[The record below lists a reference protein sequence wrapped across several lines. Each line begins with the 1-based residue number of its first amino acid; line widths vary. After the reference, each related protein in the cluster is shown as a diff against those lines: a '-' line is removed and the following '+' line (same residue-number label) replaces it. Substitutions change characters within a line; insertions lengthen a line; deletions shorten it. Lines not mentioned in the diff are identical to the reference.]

1 MIKAF
6 ISHSSKQKA
15 FALELVERL
24 GRDYCGIDCFDFQ
37 PAYKTIDEIYRAIE
51 ESTVFVLLVSRDSLD
66 SDWVKKE
73 IRYAKTKLQ
82 PNEMNRFWPY
92 LIDSSITLN
101 DCPDWMVKDE
111 CFNLKQFKSPYVL
124 ARDIEQKFRRIIWSN
139 NSRVRMLE
147 TMMVGR
153 NSDIAKFEDKF
164 QSIDGINLKALII
177 SGRNGVG
184 KDTFAKQCM
193 NKVGFP
199 AETEPY
205 RISTKPHENVENFI
219 VYLNM
224 ILRHFNDTEL
234 QAVLSLQPK
243 KKAHEAVL
251 LLNELYETRTV
262 LFVNDNLSCLLPNKN
277 LAEWM
282 IDILNDNNLN
292 NQLGLFIMTQKIPN
306 AFVESEH
313 PQVAHIQLQPL
324 DRNDRR
330 KLFVNCIRAYG
341 LEGITQEDID
351 FFVDKLLHSPSQII
365 QVAEALSNNT
375 PMPLVKRDI
384 KSIIVQGDLS
394 IKPILERFNEDEQR
408 YLLII
413 MSRMDFISYELLE
426 AIFGQRIIETIETIY
441 DMMEYGIVTS
451 FGPSSQFFRLD
462 HYVSDYI
469 RRCHFA
475 MPQDWESS
483 VEEVFEKSIA
493 SSNSITEDTSLY
505 LYMLKQQ
512 IMTGKGNNTDYLI
525 PSVVVTSVMDVYNDK
540 NYPLVVTICDN
551 VLNGVHTYYE
561 DMLHELRYWL
571 CLALCRLQNNRFFEE
586 VKIMQGA
593 DYYFLR
599 GFYYRIAEKYSD
611 AEKCYKK
618 ALSYAPNMQRA
629 KRELVTALLAQN
641 QFEPAL
647 TVAKENYEHDPDNS
661 YQIQGYFRCL
671 VRKREITREDFNTLN
686 VLLEAMK
693 NNYSDKHEELYAA
706 MNIEYQA
713 YVSHKKPSEIFDLI
727 KEASERFPDS
737 INIER
742 AAYNYRY
749 KQEMIN
755 TVKSFAED

>member
-24 GRDYCGIDCFDFQ
+24 GRDYCVIDCFDLQ
-37 PAYKTIDEIYRAIE
+37 PAYKTIDEIYRVIE
-51 ESTVFVLLVSRDSLD
+51 ESTVFVLLVSRDSLE
-66 SDWVKKE
+66 SDWVQKE

-101 DCPDWMVKDE
+101 DCPDWMAKDE

-124 ARDIEQKFRRIIWSN
+124 ARDIEQKFRRIIWSS
-139 NSRVRMLE
+139 NSKVRMLE

-164 QSIDGINLKALII
+164 QSINGINLKALII

-193 NKVGFP
+193 NKVGFL

-224 ILRHFNDTEL
+224 ILRHFTDTEL
-234 QAVLSLQPK
+234 QSVLSLQPK
-243 KKAHEAVL
+243 EKAHEAVL

-282 IDILNDNNLN
+282 IDILNDDKLN

-306 AFVESEH
+306 AFVESKY

-324 DRNDRR
+324 DKKDRR

-341 LEGITQEDID
+341 LDGVTQEDID
-351 FFVDKLLHSPSQII
+351 FFVDRLLQSPSQII

-375 PMPLVKRDI
+375 PMPLVKRDVD
-384 KSIIVQGDLS
+384 SIIAQGDIS

-426 AIFGQRIIETIETIY
+426 AIFEERIIETMETIY

-469 RRCHFA
+469 RRCHFV

-505 LYMLKQQ
+505 LYKLKQQ
-512 IMTGKGNNTDYLI
+512 IMTGKGNNADYLI

-571 CLALCRLQNNRFFEE
+571 CLALCRLQNNRFFDE
-586 VKIMQGA
+586 VKVMQGA

-641 QFEPAL
+641 QFGSAL
-647 TVAKENYEHDPDNS
+647 TMAKENYEHDPDNS

-671 VRKREITREDFNTLN
+671 VRKRQITREDFNMLN

-727 KEASERFPDS
+727 KEASERFSDS
-737 INIER
+737 VNIER

-755 TVKSFAED
+755 TEKAFAED

>member
-15 FALELVERL
+15 FALELVEKL
-24 GRDYCGIDCFDFQ
+24 GRDYCGIDCFDLQ
-37 PAYKTIDEIYRAIE
+37 PGYKTIDEIYRVIE
-51 ESTVFVLLVSRDSLD
+51 ESTVFVLLVSRDSLN
-66 SDWVKKE
+66 SDWVQKE

-82 PNEMNRFWPY
+82 PNEMDRFWPY

-101 DCPDWMVKDE
+101 DCPDWMAKDE

-139 NSRVRMLE
+139 NSRIRMLE

-164 QSIDGINLKALII
+164 QSINGINLKALII

-199 AETEPY
+199 VETEPY

-234 QAVLSLQPK
+234 QTVLSLQPK
-243 KKAHEAVL
+243 EKAHEAVL

-277 LAEWM
+277 LSEWM
-282 IDILNDNNLN
+282 IDILNDNKLN

-306 AFVESEH
+306 AFVESKH

-324 DRNDRR
+324 DKKDRR

-341 LEGITQEDID
+341 LEGVTQEDID
-351 FFVDKLLHSPSQII
+351 FFVDRLLQSPSQII

-375 PMPLVKRDI
+375 PMPLVKRDVD
-384 KSIIVQGDLS
+384 SIIAQGDIS

-426 AIFGQRIIETIETIY
+426 AIFETRIIETMQTIY

-469 RRCHFA
+469 RRCHFV
-475 MPQDWESS
+475 MPQDWEGS

-505 LYMLKQQ
+505 LYKLKQQ
-512 IMTGKGNNTDYLI
+512 IITGKGNNTDYLI

-599 GFYYRIAEKYSD
+599 GFYYRIAEKYVD
-611 AEKCYKK
+611 AEKCYTK

-641 QFEPAL
+641 QFETAL
-647 TVAKENYEHDPDNS
+647 SMAKENYEHDPDNS

-671 VRKREITREDFNTLN
+671 VRKRQITREDFTMLN
-686 VLLEAMK
+686 ILLDAMK
-693 NNYSDKHEELYAA
+693 NNYSDKHEELFAA

-713 YVSHKKPSEIFDLI
+713 YVSHKKPSEIFELI

-737 INIER
+737 VNIER
-742 AAYNYRY
+742 AAYNYRL

-755 TVKSFAED
+755 TEKSFAED

>member
-15 FALELVERL
+15 FALELVESL
-24 GRDYCGIDCFDFQ
+24 GRDYCGIDCFDLQ
-37 PAYKTIDEIYRAIE
+37 PAYKTIDEIYRVIE
-51 ESTVFVLLVSRDSLD
+51 ESTVFVLLVSRDSLN
-66 SDWVKKE
+66 SDWVQKE

-101 DCPDWMVKDE
+101 DCPDWMAKDE

-164 QSIDGINLKALII
+164 QSINGINLKALII
-177 SGRNGVG
+177 SGRHGVG

-224 ILRHFNDTEL
+224 ILRHFTDTEL
-234 QAVLSLQPK
+234 QSVLSLQPK
-243 KKAHEAVL
+243 EKAHEAVL

-282 IDILNDNNLN
+282 IDILNDSKLN

-306 AFVESEH
+306 AFVESKH

-324 DRNDRR
+324 DKKDRR

-351 FFVDKLLHSPSQII
+351 FFVDKLLQSPSQII

-375 PMPLVKRDI
+375 PMPLVKRDVA
-384 KSIIVQGDLS
+384 SIIAQGDIS

-426 AIFGQRIIETIETIY
+426 AIFEERIIETMETIY

-505 LYMLKQQ
+505 LYKLKQQ

-571 CLALCRLQNNRFFEE
+571 CLALCRLQNNRFFDE

-618 ALSYAPNMQRA
+618 VLSYAPNMQRA
-629 KRELVTALLAQN
+629 KRELVTTLLAQN
-641 QFEPAL
+641 QFETAL
-647 TVAKENYEHDPDNS
+647 SMAKENYEHDPDNS

-671 VRKREITREDFNTLN
+671 VRKRQITREDFNTLN

-713 YVSHKKPSEIFDLI
+713 YISHKKPSEIFDLI

-737 INIER
+737 VNIER
-742 AAYNYRY
+742 AAYNYRF

-755 TVKSFAED
+755 TEKSFAED